1 MDYRSAF
8 QISASGMTVEKTR
21 LDVTAV
27 NLANVH
33 STRSADGTLFRPMRV
48 VSQQSA
54 ASFSSTM
61 ASMGTVSLGGSEVA
75 SIEEA
80 ASSPRAVYEPGHP
93 QADEK
98 GFVQYPGVDQVG
110 EMVTLMTAVRSYEAN
125 VIAMNAAKTM
135 AAKALDIGGAA

>member
-21 LDVTAV
+21 LDITAV

-33 STRSADGTLFRPMRV
+33 STRAADGTLFRPMRV
-48 VSQQSA
+48 VSAQAS
-54 ASFSSTM
+54 SFSTTLESLG
-61 ASMGTVSLGGSEVA
+61 AASLGGAQVA

-80 ASSPRAVYEPGHP
+80 VSSPRAVYEPGHP
-93 QADEK
+93 QADDK
-98 GFVQYPGVDQVG
+98 GFVEYPGVDQVS
-110 EMVTLMTAVRSYEAN
+110 EMVTMMTAVRAYEAN

-135 AAKALDIGGAA
+135 AVKALDIGGST